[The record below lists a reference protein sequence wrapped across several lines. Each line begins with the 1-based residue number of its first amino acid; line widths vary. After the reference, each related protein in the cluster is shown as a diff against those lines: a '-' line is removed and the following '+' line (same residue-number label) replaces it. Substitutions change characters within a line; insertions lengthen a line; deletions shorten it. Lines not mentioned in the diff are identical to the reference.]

1 MNLFAQYRELILAAV
16 EAVAPGYKLDAITL
30 EPPRDAAHGDL
41 STNAA
46 MVVGGQAKMKPRDLA
61 DKLAE
66 KLRAM
71 PDVEKVDV
79 AGPGFINITL
89 AASAWQNIVPAIL
102 KLGNSYGNS
111 TIGKG
116 QKINVEYVSAN
127 PTGPMHVGHAR
138 GAVYGDAIAGLL
150 LKAGYDVT
158 KEYYI
163 NDAGVQI
170 DVLTRSA
177 LLRYREA
184 LGENIG
190 AVPEGLYPGDYL
202 KGAGEALKVRFGDSL
217 RELANQTAHGLDKLD
232 LKFWD
237 QLKEAR
243 QITIDSMMALIRHDL
258 ADLGIHHDIF
268 TSEAKLHAD
277 KKIEA
282 AIARLTELGH
292 LYRGVLEPP
301 KGEKPPEDWEARE
314 QLLFRSSNFGDDADR
329 TVQKSDGNYAY
340 FAGDLA
346 LTMDKISRG
355 YSELIYMLG
364 ADHGGYVKRLEAIT
378 TALSE
383 GKAKADVK
391 LCQLVHLFK
400 NGEPVR
406 MSKRAGNFVTVRDVL
421 DEVGKDVLR
430 FVMLM
435 RKTNQDME
443 FDLDKVKEQSKENP
457 VFYVQYAHARAKS
470 VLRMAA
476 EQAPQAAELA
486 SLENPTW
493 RDTTDGK
500 EEYKLHCAT
509 GLVREGEGFDTPLAY
524 LLQHPAELALIK
536 LLAGYPRLIEQA
548 AVAHEPHRILY
559 FVQEVAS
566 AFHGLWNVGSKD
578 SEIRIIQP
586 DQPALTAAR
595 LALAKAMTVVLAS
608 GLTTCGV
615 NPVDELR

>member
-1 MNLFAQYRELILAAV
+1 MNLFSHYREQILAAV
-16 EAVAPGYKLDAITL
+16 ESVAPGHKLDAITL
-30 EPPRDAAHGDL
+30 EPPRDASHGDL

-46 MVVGGQAKMKPRDLA
+46 MVVGGQAKMKPRELA

-66 KLRAM
+66 KLRAL
-71 PDVEKVDV
+71 PNVEKVDV
-79 AGPGFINITL
+79 AGPGFINLTL
-89 AASAWQNIVPAIL
+89 AQSAWQAVIPAIL
-102 KLGNSYGNS
+102 DAGNSYGNS
-111 TIGKG
+111 AIGKG

-150 LKAGYDVT
+150 LKAGYEVT

-170 DVLTRSA
+170 SVLAESA

-190 AVPEGLYPGDYL
+190 EIPEGLYPGEYL
-202 KGAGEALKVRFGDSL
+202 KGAGEALKEKFGD
-217 RELANQTAHGLDKLD
+217 T
-232 LKFWD
+232 LKAKPKD
-237 QLKEAR
+237 EQIALAR
-243 QITIDSMMALIRHDL
+243 QITIDAMMALIKHDL

-282 AIARLTELGH
+282 AIAKLEGMGH

-301 KGEKPPEDWEARE
+301 KGEKPPEDWEAKE
-314 QLLFRSSNFGDDADR
+314 QLLFRATQFGDDADR

-346 LTMDKISRG
+346 LTMDKLSRG

-378 TALSE
+378 TALS
-383 GKAKADVK
+383 GGNAKADVK

-421 DEVGKDVLR
+421 DEVGRDVLR

-470 VLRMAA
+470 VLRLAA
-476 EQAPQAAELA
+476 EQAPDAAQAKADL
-486 SLENPTW
+486 SLL
-493 RDTTDGK
+493 D
-500 EEYKLHCAT
+500 
-509 GLVREGEGFDTPLAY
+509 
-524 LLQHPAELALIK
+524 HPAELALIK

-559 FVQEVAS
+559 FVQEVAA

-578 SEIRIIQP
+578 AEIRIIQP
-586 DQPALTAAR
+586 DNLPLTAAR

>member
-1 MNLFAQYRELILAAV
+1 MNLFAQYREQILAAV
-16 EAVAPGYKLDAITL
+16 ESIAPGHKLDAITL
-30 EPPRDAAHGDL
+30 EPPRDASHGDL

-66 KLRAM
+66 KLRAL
-71 PDVEKVDV
+71 PNVEKVDV

-89 AASAWQNIVPAIL
+89 ALSAWQAVIPAIL
-102 KLGNSYGNS
+102 EDGNSYGNS

-170 DVLTRSA
+170 SVLAESA

-184 LGENIG
+184 LGEDIG
-190 AVPEGLYPGDYL
+190 EIPAGLYPGEYL
-202 KGAGEALKVRFGDSL
+202 KGAGEALKAKFGK
-217 RELANQTAHGLDKLD
+217 ELLTKPKDEQI
-232 LKFWD
+232 
-237 QLKEAR
+237 QLAR
-243 QITIDSMMALIRHDL
+243 QITIDSMMALIKHDL
-258 ADLGIHHDIF
+258 KDLGIEHDVF

-282 AIARLTELGH
+282 AIAKLEAMGH

-301 KGEKPPEDWEARE
+301 KGEKPPEDWEAKE
-314 QLLFRSSNFGDDADR
+314 QLLFRATEFGDDADR

-470 VLRMAA
+470 VLRLAN
-476 EQAPQAAELA
+476 EQAPDALKIA
-486 SLENPTW
+486 SPDLS
-493 RDTTDGK
+493 
-500 EEYKLHCAT
+500 
-509 GLVREGEGFDTPLAY
+509 
-524 LLQHPAELALIK
+524 LLNHPAELALIK

-559 FVQEVAS
+559 FVQEVAA

-578 SEIRIIQP
+578 AEIRIIQP
-586 DQPALTAAR
+586 ENLPLTAAR

>member
-16 EAVAPGYKLDAITL
+16 EAVAPGHKLDAITL
-30 EPPRDAAHGDL
+30 EPPRDASHGDL

-66 KLRAM
+66 KLRDM
-71 PDVEKVDV
+71 PNVEKVDV

-89 AASAWQNIVPAIL
+89 AESAWQNLVPIIL
-102 KLGNSYGNS
+102 NLGNSFGNS
-111 TIGKG
+111 TIGRG

-150 LKAGYDVT
+150 LKAGFDVT

-170 DVLTRSA
+170 NVLAESA

-184 LGENIG
+184 LGEEIG
-190 AVPEGLYPGDYL
+190 EIPAGLYPGEYL
-202 KGAGEALKVRFGDSL
+202 KGAGEALKEKFGNTL
-217 RELANQTAHGLDKLD
+217 LDKTTDEQIFL
-232 LKFWD
+232 
-237 QLKEAR
+237 AR
-243 QITIDSMMALIRHDL
+243 QITIDCMMALIKHDL

-277 KKIEA
+277 KKIEK

-301 KGEKPPEDWEARE
+301 KGEKPPEDWEAKE
-314 QLLFRSSNFGDDADR
+314 QLLFRATNFGDDADR

-421 DEVGKDVLR
+421 DEVGKDILR

-443 FDLDKVKEQSKENP
+443 FDLDKVKEQSKDNP

-470 VLRMAA
+470 VLRMAT
-476 EQAPQAAELA
+476 EQAPEALKAEA
-486 SLENPTW
+486 
-493 RDTTDGK
+493 DF
-500 EEYKLHCAT
+500 A
-509 GLVREGEGFDTPLAY
+509 
-524 LLQHPAELALIK
+524 LLNHPAELALIK

-559 FVQEVAS
+559 YVQEVAA

-578 SEIRIIQP
+578 AEIRIIQAHNLP
-586 DQPALTAAR
+586 LTAAR

>member
-1 MNLFAQYRELILAAV
+1 MNLFAHYRTAVLYAV
-16 EAVAPGYKLDAITL
+16 EALLPGHKTDAITL
-30 EPPRDAAHGDL
+30 EPPRDPSHGDL

-46 MVVGGQAKMKPRDLA
+46 MVLAGQAKQKPRDIA
-61 DKLAE
+61 EKLAE
-66 KLRAM
+66 KLRGLA
-71 PDVEKVDV
+71 DVEAVEI
-79 AGPGFINITL
+79 AGPGFINIRL
-89 AASAWQNIVPAIL
+89 AASAWQGLLPEIL
-102 KLGNSYGNS
+102 KQGLSYGNS

-116 QKINVEYVSAN
+116 QRINVEYVSAN

-163 NDAGVQI
+163 NDAGAQ
-170 DVLTRSA
+170 VLVLARSA

-184 LGENIG
+184 LGEAIEIP
-190 AVPEGLYPGDYL
+190 AGLYPGEYL
-202 KGAGEALKVRFGDSL
+202 KGVGAALAEKYGAGLLEKTED
-217 RELANQTAHGLDKLD
+217 E
-232 LKFWD
+232 
-237 QLKEAR
+237 
-243 QITIDSMMALIRHDL
+243 QIAAAKDIAIDAMMTLIKHDL
-258 ADLGIHHDIF
+258 ADLGIHHDVF

-282 AIARLTELGH
+282 AIEKLTALGH
-292 LYRGVLEPP
+292 VYRGVLEPP
-301 KGEKPPEDWEARE
+301 KGEKPPEDWEAKE
-314 QLLFRSSNFGDDADR
+314 QLLFRSTAFGDDSDR

-346 LTMDKISRG
+346 LTMDKVSRG
-355 YSELIYMLG
+355 YSELVYMLG

-421 DEVGKDVLR
+421 DEVGKDILR

-443 FDLDKVKEQSKENP
+443 FDLDKVKEQSKDNP

-470 VLRMAA
+470 VLRLAA
-476 EQAPQAAELA
+476 ADMPEAYAQLEQADM
-486 SLENPTW
+486 SLLT
-493 RDTTDGK
+493 
-500 EEYKLHCAT
+500 
-509 GLVREGEGFDTPLAY
+509 
-524 LLQHPAELALIK
+524 HPAELALIK
-536 LLAGYPRLIEQA
+536 LLAEWPRVVEQA
-548 AVAHEPHRILY
+548 AVAHEPHRLLY
-559 FVQEVAS
+559 YVQDVAG
-566 AFHGLWNVGSKD
+566 AFHGLWNVGQKEA
-578 SEIRIIQP
+578 EIRMIQAN
-586 DQPALTAAR
+586 QPALTAAR
-595 LALAKAMTVVLAS
+595 LALARAMTVVLAS

-615 NPVDELR
+615 EPVEELR